1 MVMPQTAGH
10 AALMDRVY
18 RHQRHIYDATRRYY
32 LLGRNELIEVLD
44 PPAGG
49 TVLELGC
56 GTGRNLVQAARRYPT
71 ASFHGIDIS
80 SEMLASAARCIA
92 RAGRERQVRL
102 ARGDAT
108 DFDPQALFGTASYD
122 RIFISYALSMIPDWR
137 AALDQAAANVS
148 PGGSLHIV
156 DFGDQARLPAAFKTM
171 LRGWLR
177 QFHVSPCDDLADE
190 LQAVAAQY
198 GARLRIDPL
207 YRGYAVL
214 AALTF

>member
-1 MVMPQTAGH
+1 MPETVGH

-32 LLGRNELIEVLD
+32 LLGRNELIETLS

-56 GTGRNLVQAARRYPT
+56 GTGRNLVQTARYYPA

-80 SEMLASAARCIA
+80 SEMLATAARAVA
-92 RAGRERQVRL
+92 RVGREQQVRL
-102 ARGDAT
+102 AQADAT
-108 DFDPQALFGTASYD
+108 DFDSQALFGTASYD
-122 RIFISYALSMIPDWR
+122 RVFISYALSMIPDWR
-137 AALDQAAANVS
+137 AALHQAAANVS
-148 PGGSLHIV
+148 IGGRLHIV

-177 QFHVSPCDDLADE
+177 QFHVTPRDDLEDE
-190 LQAVAAQY
+190 LRIVAARY
-198 GARLRIDPL
+198 GARLRVEPL

-214 AALTF
+214 AELTF